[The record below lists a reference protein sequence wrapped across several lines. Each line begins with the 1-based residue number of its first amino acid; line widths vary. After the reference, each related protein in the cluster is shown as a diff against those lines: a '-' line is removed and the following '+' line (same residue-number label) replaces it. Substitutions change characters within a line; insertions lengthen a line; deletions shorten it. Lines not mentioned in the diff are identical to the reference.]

1 MEIEEGGIRRGRR
14 PRWITPSEISIIL
27 HMIRKPNSKGG
38 IERQSSIICMTGACS
53 KWLMKVLLLQIFF
66 NGYPSGV
73 FKEK

>member
-1 MEIEEGGIRRGRR
+1 MEIEEGDIRRGRR
-14 PRWITPSEISIIL
+14 PGCITPSEISIIL

-38 IERQSSIICMTGACS
+38 IERRSSIICMTGACS
-53 KWLMKVLLLQIFF
+53 KWFKVGLASNFF